1 MMVNR
6 KGNEVMKKRLLLTAI
21 ATMMVATLL
30 TGCGNTEQTD
40 VEPTENTE
48 VESIVESTE
57 STETEIVEETESTEV
72 VESNES
78 ETVETE
84 TPASEKP
91 ESEVVET
98 TPEPEKPAYTYTD
111 MDKTMYA
118 KSSVNVRSLPSTD
131 GEKLGGLSKA
141 QEVHVTGQCNE
152 TSWYRIDYNGG
163 VAYVSNSYLVNE
175 KPVEETPA
183 PEEPV
188 QTSQPTV
195 ESFPYALLS
204 PWYDATEDCVYY
216 YFYLGQSTGYTYMDA
231 CDLLDQYTTKVG
243 VHTQQPYF
251 QGTYAEGDIYMS
263 KVYIMPVN

>member
-1 MMVNR
+1 
-6 KGNEVMKKRLLLTAI
+6 MKKKLLLI
-21 ATMMVATLL
+21 VATSLTGAMLL
-30 TGCGNTEQTD
+30 TGCGGTATTD
-40 VEPTENTE
+40 TEPTESTE
-48 VESIVESTE
+48 VESVVETTE
-57 STETEIVEETESTEV
+57 ATETEIVEETESTEV
-72 VESNES
+72 VESTES

-84 TPASEKP
+84 TPASEEP

-152 TSWYRIDYNGG
+152 TDWYRIDYSGSTG
-163 VAYVSNSYLVNE
+163 YVSSSYLVND

-183 PEEPV
+183 PEEPT
-188 QTSQPTV
+188 QPSQPTV
-195 ESFPYALLS
+195 ESFPHALMS
-204 PWYDATEDCVYY
+204 PWYDASTNAVYY
-216 YFYLGQSTGYTYMDA
+216 YYIGDDWSESGTYTTYIA
-231 CDLLDQYTTKVG
+231 SCQLLDQYTTITG
-243 VHTQQPYF
+243 VHTATTSNV
-251 QGTYAEGDIYMS
+251 GTYAEGIVNLC

>member
-1 MMVNR
+1 
-6 KGNEVMKKRLLLTAI
+6 MKKRLLLTAI

-30 TGCGNTEQTD
+30 TGCGGTEQTD

-57 STETEIVEETESTEV
+57 STETEIVEET
-72 VESNES
+72 
-78 ETVETE
+78 VETE
-84 TPASEKP
+84 TLASEEP

-98 TPEPEKPAYTYTD
+98 TPEPETPAYTYTD

-163 VAYVSNSYLVNE
+163 VAYVSNSYLVND

-188 QTSQPTV
+188 QTSQP
-195 ESFPYALLS
+195 EECPYEMGV
-204 PWYDATEDCVYY
+204 WYDMGWYFFKLIPTQADFVYGD
-216 YFYLGQSTGYTYMDA
+216 LYTYGPILQERYPDHSISEGG
-231 CDLLDQYTTKVG
+231 CYTKWGNYVHI
-243 VHTQQPYF
+243 VHTYPI
-251 QGTYAEGDIYMS
+251 QGSY
-263 KVYIMPVN
+263 VFN